1 MKLYQSNYLEIDAF
15 DEQRLLELTWLP
27 ATADMTS
34 EEYKDEH
41 VELLKFMLAQN
52 TEKVLGNIKDLGFV
66 VSPEVQEWMNINIF
80 IPAMEVG
87 FNKLAVVMSAE
98 FLAQLSIEQ
107 VMEEEVGQQIMTKY
121 FDSIEE
127 AREWIINV

>member
-15 DEQRLLELTWLP
+15 DERRLLELTWLS
-27 ATADMTS
+27 ATSDMS
-34 EEYKDEH
+34 AEEYKEEH
-41 VELLKFMLAQN
+41 VELLKFMSDQK

-80 IPAMEVG
+80 VPAMEIG
-87 FNKLAVVMSAE
+87 FNKLAVVMSTE
-98 FLAQLSIEQ
+98 FFAQLSIEQ

-121 FDSIEE
+121 FDNVEE
-127 AREWIINV
+127 AREWIVNV